1 MRRRLYHPIGGGNR
15 RSRRPGPR
23 PEFAGGMQ
31 VNRGPIANLICDYLQ
46 GRGSAPPALARPAA
60 TADGVRRSEAS
71 PRAG

>member
-1 MRRRLYHPIGGGNR
+1 
-15 RSRRPGPR
+15 
-23 PEFAGGMQ
+23 MQ
-31 VNRGPIANLICDYLQ
+31 VNRGPIVNFICDYLQ